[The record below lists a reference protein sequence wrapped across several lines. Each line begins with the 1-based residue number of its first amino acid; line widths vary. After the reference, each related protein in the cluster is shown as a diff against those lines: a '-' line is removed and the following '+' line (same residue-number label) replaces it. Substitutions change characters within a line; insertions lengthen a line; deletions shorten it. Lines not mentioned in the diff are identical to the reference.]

1 MARRKQ
7 TKWLKPEGSRYRL
20 PDYYYDP
27 TKVYDWAGD
36 PDSVRSAK
44 DEYIRLRKTAMQR
57 LRSIKKAGFAWTDGY
72 KTFEEYLRPASK
84 LTTPADLAVGLQN
97 LVEFFETP
105 QKTTI
110 RGIRENINKHIEAFK
125 ARGID
130 FISTNEDFHL
140 FTEFLNMRIQLGLA
154 EMYDSEQIIDLF
166 REMKEG
172 GIDPEIIKANFEKFL
187 ASTAGKQMRHEWD
200 NVQDEIK
207 DRNYKRLRNKG
218 RPEPGRYDAEV
229 QAKNEIK
236 RRRAKKRNAR
246 PAGYHETGTVQKRK
260 EAQRQK
266 RREAYQRRK
275 AKSGNT

>member
-27 TKVYDWAGD
+27 SKVYDWSGD
-36 PDSVRSAK
+36 PEAVRSAK

-84 LTTPADLAVGLQN
+84 LTTPADIAVGLQN
-97 LVEFFETP
+97 LIEFFEKP

-110 RGIRENINKHIEAFK
+110 RGIRENINKHIKVFQ

-140 FTEFLNMRIQLGLA
+140 FTEFLNMRIQMGLA
-154 EMYDSEQIIDLF
+154 EMYDSEQIIDLI
-166 REMKEG
+166 RDMKELN
-172 GIDPEIIKANFEKFL
+172 IDPEKVKANFAEFLKSSAGGTLRKEYREAAKDGVEKNSRRKRNPV
-187 ASTAGKQMRHEWD
+187 STIGETSGKQ
-200 NVQDEIK
+200 
-207 DRNYKRLRNKG
+207 G
-218 RPEPGRYDAEV
+218 GT
-229 QAKNEIK
+229 
-236 RRRAKKRNAR
+236 KK
-246 PAGYHETGTVQKRK
+246 TKRK
-260 EAQRQK
+260 K
-266 RREAYQRRK
+266 
-275 AKSGNT
+275 

>member
-1 MARRKQ
+1 MARRNR

-27 TKVYDWAGD
+27 SKVYDWAGD

-110 RGIRENINKHIEAFK
+110 SGIRKNINQHIKAFQ

-130 FISTNEDFHL
+130 FINTNEDFHL
-140 FTEFLNMRIQLGLA
+140 FTEFLNMRIQMGLA
-154 EMYDSEQIIDLF
+154 EMYDSEQIIDLI
-166 REMKEG
+166 RDMKELN
-172 GIDPEIIKANFEKFL
+172 IDPEIIKANFAEFLKSSAGGTLRKEYREAAKDGVEKNSRRKRNTV
-187 ASTAGKQMRHEWD
+187 STSGETSGKQ
-200 NVQDEIK
+200 
-207 DRNYKRLRNKG
+207 G
-218 RPEPGRYDAEV
+218 GT
-229 QAKNEIK
+229 
-236 RRRAKKRNAR
+236 KK
-246 PAGYHETGTVQKRK
+246 TKRK
-260 EAQRQK
+260 K
-266 RREAYQRRK
+266 
-275 AKSGNT
+275 

>member
-36 PDSVRSAK
+36 PDSVRTAK
-44 DEYIRLRKTAMQR
+44 DEYTRLRKTAMQR
-57 LRSIKKAGFAWTDGY
+57 LRSIKKAGFAWTEGY
-72 KTFEEYLRPASK
+72 KTFDEYLRPASK
-84 LTTPADLAVGLQN
+84 LTTPADIAVGLQN
-97 LVEFFETP
+97 LVEFFESP

-110 RGIRENINKHIEAFK
+110 TGIRQSINKHIDAFK

-140 FTEFLNMRIQLGLA
+140 FTEFLQMRIRLGLA

-172 GIDPEIIKANFEKFL
+172 GIDLEIIKANFEEFL

-207 DRNYKRLRNKG
+207 DRNYKKLKNKG
-218 RPEPGRYDAEV
+218 RQTPGKYDVEV
-229 QAKNEIK
+229 QTENEIK
-236 RRRAKKRNAR
+236 RRRARKRNPR
-246 PAGYHETGTVQKRK
+246 PAGWYETNTVQKRK
-260 EAQRQK
+260 EAQKQRRRDAAK
-266 RREAYQRRK
+266 RRKKQ
-275 AKSGNT
+275 S

>member
-1 MARRKQ
+1 MARKKI
-7 TKWLKPEGSRYRL
+7 KWLKPEGSRYRL

-36 PDSVRSAK
+36 PDSVRTAK

-57 LRSIKKAGFAWTDGY
+57 LRSIKKAGFAWTEGY
-72 KTFEEYLRPASK
+72 KTFDEYLRPASK

-97 LVEFFETP
+97 LVEFFEKP

-110 RGIRENINKHIEAFK
+110 TGIRENINKHIDAFK

-140 FTEFLNMRIQLGLA
+140 FTEFLQMRIQLGLA

-172 GIDPEIIKANFEKFL
+172 GIDPEIIKANFEEFL

-200 NVQDEIK
+200 SVQDEIK
-207 DRNYKRLRNKG
+207 DRNYKKLKNKG
-218 RPEPGRYDAEV
+218 RQKPGKYDVEV
-229 QAKNEIK
+229 QTGNEIK
-236 RRRAKKRNAR
+236 RRRAKKRNPR
-246 PAGYHETGTVQKRK
+246 PAGWYETGTVQKRK
-260 EAQRQK
+260 EAQKQR
-266 RREAYQRRK
+266 RRELAAKRK
-275 AKSGNT
+275 KQF

>member
-36 PDSVRSAK
+36 PNSVRTAK

-57 LRSIKKAGFAWTDGY
+57 LRSIKKAGFAWTEGY
-72 KTFEEYLRPASK
+72 KTFDEYLRPASK
-84 LTTPADLAVGLQN
+84 LTTPADIAVGLQN
-97 LVEFFETP
+97 LVEFFEKP

-110 RGIRENINKHIEAFK
+110 TGIRENINKHIDAFK

-140 FTEFLNMRIQLGLA
+140 FTEFLQLRIQLGLA

-172 GIDPEIIKANFEKFL
+172 GIDPEIIKANFEEFL

-207 DRNYKRLRNKG
+207 DRNYKKLKNKG
-218 RPEPGRYDAEV
+218 GQKPGKYDVEV
-229 QAKNEIK
+229 QTENEIK
-236 RRRAKKRNAR
+236 RRRAKKRNPR
-246 PAGYHETGTVQKRK
+246 PAGWYETNTVQKRK
-260 EAQRQK
+260 EAQKQR
-266 RREAYQRRK
+266 RRELAAKRK
-275 AKSGNT
+275 KQS

>member
-7 TKWLKPEGSRYRL
+7 TKWFKPEGSRYRL

-27 TKVYDWAGD
+27 SKVYDWAGD
-36 PDSVRSAK
+36 PDAVRSAK

-97 LVEFFETP
+97 LVEFFEKP

-110 RGIRENINKHIEAFK
+110 RGIRENINKHIEAFQ

-140 FTEFLNMRIQLGLA
+140 FTEFLNMRIQQGLA
-154 EMYDSEQIIDLF
+154 EMYDSEQIIDLI
-166 REMKEG
+166 RDMKELN
-172 GIDPEIIKANFEKFL
+172 IDPEKVKANFAEFLKSSAGGTLRKEYREAAKDGVEKNNW
-187 ASTAGKQMRHEWD
+187 R
-200 NVQDEIK
+200 
-207 DRNYKRLRNKG
+207 
-218 RPEPGRYDAEV
+218 
-229 QAKNEIK
+229 
-236 RRRAKKRNAR
+236 KRNR
-246 PAGYHETGTVQKRK
+246 VSTRGESSGKKGGTKKKMRK
-260 EAQRQK
+260 K
-266 RREAYQRRK
+266 
-275 AKSGNT
+275 

>member
-27 TKVYDWAGD
+27 SKVYDWAGD
-36 PDSVRSAK
+36 PEAVRSAK

-84 LTTPADLAVGLQN
+84 LTNPADLAVGLQN
-97 LVEFFETP
+97 LVEFFEKP

-110 RGIRENINKHIEAFK
+110 RGIRGNINKHIEAFQ

-130 FISTNEDFHL
+130 FIRTNEDFHL

-154 EMYDSEQIIDLF
+154 EMYDSEQIIDLI
-166 REMKEG
+166 RDMKELN
-172 GIDPEIIKANFEKFL
+172 IDLEKVKANFAEFL
-187 ASTAGKQMRHEWD
+187 KSSAGGTLRKEYREAANNGVKKNSRRKRTSVPASGETSGKQ
-200 NVQDEIK
+200 
-207 DRNYKRLRNKG
+207 G
-218 RPEPGRYDAEV
+218 GT
-229 QAKNEIK
+229 
-236 RRRAKKRNAR
+236 KK
-246 PAGYHETGTVQKRK
+246 TKRK
-260 EAQRQK
+260 K
-266 RREAYQRRK
+266 
-275 AKSGNT
+275 